1 MQILKLAGDLM
12 EELFAYAFKFFV
24 KDVKYQ
30 IERTSARGRK
40 MSIQTIV
47 SSDTL
52 TEKILYAMG
61 TGTWVAGQ
69 TGVSQVLDRTNLVS
83 TYAHLRRVKS
93 PLAKKHPH
101 FRARDVH
108 GTQWG
113 KICPS
118 ESPEGQEVG
127 LTKYLAMMA
136 KVTTGAEEKFTEEK
150 LKELGLKKD

>member
-1 MQILKLAGDLM
+1 M
-12 EELFAYAFKFFV
+12 
-24 KDVKYQ
+24 
-30 IERTSARGRK
+30 
-40 MSIQTIV
+40 
-47 SSDTL
+47 
-52 TEKILYAMG
+52 
-61 TGTWVAGQ
+61 
-69 TGVSQVLDRTNLVS
+69 S

-136 KVTTGAEEKFTEEK
+136 KVTIGADERFTEEK